1 MAQAVFNAIAI
12 GTTAP
17 VIWITL
23 WVIAVYGPH
32 ALETFNHLTF
42 NRSCAR
48 IPPQRMMILGVTTLF
63 CVLSLESFM
72 WLVGF
77 ALDAF
82 GGIDKSA
89 RANLAETITFIV
101 RQLAIIVAGVLVT
114 ISGIRARNPKAYVG
128 QVGWSVLILL
138 LVFTAADALYQL
150 ARAN

>member
-23 WVIAVYGPH
+23 WVIGVYGPH

-42 NRSCAR
+42 TRSCAR
-48 IPPQRMMILGVTTLF
+48 IPPQRMIILGITMLF

-77 ALDAF
+77 ICESF
-82 GGIDKSA
+82 GGIDKSS
-89 RANLAETITFIV
+89 RANLTYTITFII
-101 RQLAIIVAGVLVT
+101 RQLAIITAGVLVT
-114 ISGIRARNPKAYVG
+114 ISGIRARDPKAYVG
-128 QVGWSVLILL
+128 HVGWSVLILWL
-138 LVFTAADALYQL
+138 IFTAADALYQL
-150 ARAN
+150 ARAS

>member
-23 WVIAVYGPH
+23 WVIGAYGPH

-48 IPPQRMMILGVTTLF
+48 IPPQRMMILGITMLF

-77 ALDAF
+77 TLDAF
-82 GGIDKSA
+82 CEIDKSA
-89 RANLAETITFIV
+89 RANLPETITFII
-101 RQLAIIVAGVLVT
+101 RQIAIITAGVLVT
-114 ISGIRARNPKAYVG
+114 ISGIRARDPKAYVG
-128 QVGWSVLILL
+128 QVGWSVILL
-138 LVFTAADALYQL
+138 FLIFTAAAALYQL
-150 ARAN
+150 GQLS